1 MTKTKF
7 DIVVLGE
14 YWNKSGS
21 RVFIKKNIFKSAI
34 WSYFFFDLK
43 KVKTEGKQ
51 VLKTYFFALQINFFY
66 FQFIFASFR
75 FILVIYM
82 LYPGCNKIL
91 YSVYCMYSISCSYP
105 NVISYSSILY
115 NIKIFIW
122 KYFGSIKTDLFV
134 DLSPQTM
141 SYTHFKFDIHIN
153 ELHRKNQCKSQY
165 KFIGPDHI
173 GDNVLIY
180 PNLWDIGF

>member
-1 MTKTKF
+1 M
-7 DIVVLGE
+7 
-14 YWNKSGS
+14 
-21 RVFIKKNIFKSAI
+21 
-34 WSYFFFDLK
+34 
-43 KVKTEGKQ
+43 
-51 VLKTYFFALQINFFY
+51 
-66 FQFIFASFR
+66 
-75 FILVIYM
+75 
-82 LYPGCNKIL
+82 
-91 YSVYCMYSISCSYP
+91 
-105 NVISYSSILY
+105 ISYSSILY